1 VKIVYRQ
8 SDSVMKS
15 SSKEAIEGK
24 QSVGSKRDTRNRR
37 AEVLRA
43 LGKSTTESD
52 ITEGCSQFHSL
63 ICDYCYYLHICD
75 HSYLAAVHSSFTKHI
90 VYY

>member
-1 VKIVYRQ
+1 MKIVCRQ
-8 SDSVMKS
+8 SDNVMKL
-15 SSKEAIEGK
+15 SSKEAIEGR

-63 ICDYCYYLHICD
+63 ICDCCYYLHICI
-75 HSYLAAVHSSFTKHI
+75 HSYLATVHSSFTKFVFYH
-90 VYY
+90 